1 MTTIAVPEGLV
12 ARPMTQDDVPGIFI
26 VVSEC
31 ERAADGAAEL
41 AMSDVEADWRRPD
54 FDPSTMS
61 MGVFD
66 GDELVAT
73 GEVFKGR
80 AEVDVLPA
88 YRGRGIGT
96 ALLRWTWDVARAD
109 GRDRVGQTISDAKT
123 DAEALLR
130 ASGYEA
136 GHCSWI
142 LRIDVEEEP
151 PPPPLPAGL
160 TFRDYRPG
168 LDDREVFDVIETAF
182 DEWPDRE
189 GHGFDNWV
197 ETALR
202 REEVRPELVP
212 LVTDGERVVGV
223 ALNLD
228 YGPANEGWVEQL
240 AVEKAY
246 RGLGVGRALLVETFR
261 RFHRIGR
268 RMCGVSTDSRT
279 GALGLYEHVGMSV
292 ARSYTRWSKALG

>member
-1 MTTIAVPEGLV
+1 MSTITVPEGLV
-12 ARPMTQDDVPGIFI
+12 ARSMTRDDVPGIFI

-41 AMSDVEADWRRPD
+41 ALSDVEADWRRPD
-54 FDPSTMS
+54 FDPARMS
-61 MGVFD
+61 MGVLD
-66 GDELVAT
+66 GDELIAT

-80 AEVDVLPA
+80 AEVDVLPT

-96 ALLRWTWDVARAD
+96 ALLHWTWDVARAD

-123 DAEALLR
+123 DAADLFR
-130 ASGYEA
+130 ANGYEA

-168 LDDREVFDVIETAF
+168 LDDREVFDVIDTAF

-189 GHGFDNWV
+189 SHGFDNWV

-240 AVEKAY
+240 AVERSY

-292 ARSYTRWSKALG
+292 SRSYTRWSKALG